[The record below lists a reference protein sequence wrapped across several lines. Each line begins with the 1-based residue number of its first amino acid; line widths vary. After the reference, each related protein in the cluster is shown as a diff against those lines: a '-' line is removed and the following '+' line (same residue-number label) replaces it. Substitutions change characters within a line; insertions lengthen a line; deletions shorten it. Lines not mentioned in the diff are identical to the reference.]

1 MGEYLRFNRHDVFNA
16 DDRALVLDII
26 KKVEPF
32 GLEANQL
39 YGLFDG
45 YWYVD
50 LLDNILLTTAIDE
63 TLYSDITTLLDKV
76 NAYITKWNAAIA

>member
-16 DDRALVLDII
+16 DDRELVLDII

-32 GLEANQL
+32 SMESNQL

-45 YWYVD
+45 VLYVD
-50 LLDNILLTTAIDE
+50 LPDNILNVLGYDM
-63 TLYSDITTLLDKV
+63 LYLRLRSLLDKV
-76 NAYITKWNAAIA
+76 NAYITKWNATMV

>member
-45 YWYVD
+45 YLYVD
-50 LLDNILLTTAIDE
+50 LLDNIRNVLGYDMLH
-63 TLYSDITTLLDKV
+63 LRLRTLLDKV
-76 NAYITKWNAAIA
+76 NAYITKWNAAMA